1 MVKSTKYLLIG
12 NWFFIST
19 NLGGGE
25 KNMAKDMML
34 KIGSWAFL
42 IGILIALIVG
52 LYQAVTLEAAIDDVT
67 KAQDIF
73 FATDAGGWVA
83 WLLAIIGAI
92 VGILAFMGKGTIT
105 EKEVPAFLMAG
116 IALVV
121 MYGVFQG
128 VTITPYIGSLLAG
141 ISLSLAIFVAPA
153 VGILA
158 IKAIWDI
165 GKEV

>member
-1 MVKSTKYLLIG
+1 MIWRRVRKMAKEDIMVKYGT
-12 NWFFIST
+12 
-19 NLGGGE
+19 
-25 KNMAKDMML
+25 
-34 KIGSWAFL
+34 WAFL

-52 LYQAVTLEAAIDDVT
+52 IYNAYTIESGSYMT
-67 KAQDIF
+67 RF
-73 FATDAGGWVA
+73 FMEDAGGWVA
-83 WLLAIIGAI
+83 WLLAIIGVI
-92 VGILAFMGKGTIT
+92 VGLLAFFGRGTIT

-128 VTITPYIGSLLAG
+128 ITISPYIGALLWG
-141 ISLSLAIFVAPA
+141 VSESLAIFVAPA

-165 GKEV
+165 GREV

>member
-1 MVKSTKYLLIG
+1 
-12 NWFFIST
+12 
-19 NLGGGE
+19 
-25 KNMAKDMML
+25 MAKEDVMM
-34 KIGSWAFL
+34 KFGSWAFL
-42 IGILIALIVG
+42 IGIVIALLVG
-52 LYQAVTLEAAIDDVT
+52 LYQAYTLESTTVAA
-67 KAQDIF
+67 F
-73 FATDAGGWVA
+73 FGTETGGAVA
-83 WLLAIIGAI
+83 WVLAILGAI

-121 MYGVFQG
+121 MYGVFQF
-128 VTITPYIGSLLAG
+128 VTIKPYIGALLAG
-141 ISLSLAIFVAPA
+141 ISMSLAIFVAPA

>member
-1 MVKSTKYLLIG
+1 
-12 NWFFIST
+12 
-19 NLGGGE
+19 
-25 KNMAKDMML
+25 MAKEDVMM
-34 KIGSWAFL
+34 KFGSWAFL
-42 IGILIALIVG
+42 IGIVIALLVG
-52 LYQAVTLEAAIDDVT
+52 LYQAYTLESTTVAA
-67 KAQDIF
+67 F
-73 FATDAGGWVA
+73 FGTETGGAVA
-83 WLLAIIGAI
+83 WVLAILGAI

-128 VTITPYIGSLLAG
+128 ISLTPYIGALLAG
-141 ISLSLAIFVAPA
+141 ISMSLAIFVAPA

>member
-1 MVKSTKYLLIG
+1 MIWRRVRKMAKEDIMVKYGT
-12 NWFFIST
+12 
-19 NLGGGE
+19 
-25 KNMAKDMML
+25 
-34 KIGSWAFL
+34 WAFL

-52 LYQAVTLEAAIDDVT
+52 IYTAYTIESSDAT
-67 KAQDIF
+67 HF

-83 WLLAIIGAI
+83 WLLAIIGVI
-92 VGILAFMGKGTIT
+92 VGLLAFFGRGTIT

-116 IALVV
+116 IALVI
-121 MYGVFQG
+121 MYGVFKDIS
-128 VTITPYIGSLLAG
+128 ITPYIGALLSG

-165 GKEV
+165 GREV

>member
-1 MVKSTKYLLIG
+1 
-12 NWFFIST
+12 
-19 NLGGGE
+19 
-25 KNMAKDMML
+25 MAKDMYT

-42 IGILIALIVG
+42 IGIMIALIVG
-52 LYQAVTLEAAIDDVT
+52 IYQAYTLESTTATA
-67 KAQDIF
+67 F
-73 FATDAGGWVA
+73 FSTDAGGIIA
-83 WLLAIIGAI
+83 WILAAIGGI

-128 VTITPYIGSLLAG
+128 VTITPFIGSLLAG
-141 ISLSLAIFVAPA
+141 VSLSLAIFVAPA